1 MLNEIFYRFVFLF
14 LHENSIAYNNTY
26 ISSELNIISVDLE
39 RHILR
44 IDDALKRFSSCNVNG
59 LNVCIRID
67 NNIIALTDNLFLD
80 TPKANKVELEGGIKV
95 LSLPIIKS
103 VHILGQQIE
112 GYFIDII
119 REDNKQINRIF
130 YSKNYGF

>member
-1 MLNEIFYRFVFLF
+1 M
-14 LHENSIAYNNTY
+14 
-26 ISSELNIISVDLE
+26 
-39 RHILR
+39 
-44 IDDALKRFSSCNVNG
+44 DDALKRFSSCNING